1 MKKTTMLAI
10 AGLGVVIAAMACKSD
25 PPKNPE
31 PLYPTDAGAYDPN
44 MVPQAE
50 AGAPMVV
57 TQPEAAAPA
66 ATSPVAAV
74 FDAAAQQLL
83 EANIKQLQPKAAPG
97 MKPEGPVIG
106 GMLAEGAV
114 AEAQAMLMPGK
125 CYTVIGTSPA
135 GVTELDVQV
144 SWVTLLPGLQ
154 PVIAIDGQTG
164 PQAIVAG
171 SPNCYK
177 IPPIVVI
184 ATPVKITVKATKGS
198 GLAGAQLYAK

>member
-1 MKKTTMLAI
+1 MKKTMMLAL
-10 AGLGVVIAAMACKSD
+10 AALGTVAAMMACKSD

-31 PLYPTDAGAYDPN
+31 PIYPNADAGAYNP
-44 MVPQAE
+44 MVPQPDAGAPVAVQPE
-50 AGAPMVV
+50 AGAP
-57 TQPEAAAPA
+57 AAS
-66 ATSPVAAV
+66 SPVAAV

-83 EANIKQLQPKAAPG
+83 EANIKQLQPKVAPG

-106 GMLAEGAV
+106 GMLNEGAV
-114 AEAQAMLMPGK
+114 AEGQAMFMPGK

-144 SWVTLLPGLQ
+144 SWTTILPGLQ

-177 IPPIVVI
+177 IPAIVVI

>member
-1 MKKTTMLAI
+1 MKTTTMLAL
-10 AGLGVVIAAMACKSD
+10 AGLGVIAAMVACKSD

-31 PLYPTDAGAYDPN
+31 PIYPEAGAYNPMMPQPEAGTPV
-44 MVPQAE
+44 MVTPQPE
-50 AGAPMVV
+50 AGAP
-57 TQPEAAAPA
+57 EAANPI
-66 ATSPVAAV
+66 AAV

-83 EANIKQLQPKAAPG
+83 EANIKQLQPKNAPG
-97 MKPEGPVIG
+97 MKAEGPIIG
-106 GMLAEGAV
+106 GMLQEGQV
-114 AEAQAMLMPGK
+114 VEGQAMFMPGK

-144 SWVTLLPGLQ
+144 SWMTLLPGLQ
-154 PVIAIDGQTG
+154 PVIAIDGKQG

-177 IPPIVVI
+177 IPQIVVI

-198 GLAGAQLYAK
+198 GLAGAQLFAK